1 MFRTGSKIELQISD
15 KINIAEF
22 FKNSPNL
29 RWLADKA
36 TLSNIL
42 DQVLRFD
49 TSPLLVNGTENL
61 WFGIRN
67 SRFGNR
73 IIDNRIIDK
82 RIKFRGDHLIV
93 SKRQSVINA
102 FGSHP

>member
-36 TLSNIL
+36 TLSNIF

-73 IIDNRIIDK
+73 IIDK

-93 SKRQSVINA
+93 SERQPVINA